1 MSTSSTK
8 HDPSAATDAPTVAAP
23 AATVMDPPSTA
34 TISAAAANETA
45 ETAAPNTEDRG
56 RHPLPPGLD
65 PALLEGLSKNA
76 RKKLIKDHQWQLKKA
91 ERVVHRRDERKAKA
105 EKRRLMREQGL
116 ELPPRRGPV
125 VKPEDMVPSGVTLLI
140 DLDFDGKMI
149 DKEIKSMCKQLLYC
163 YAANRRTTRPVMLA
177 CAGMSAELEKTVETQ
192 IAEYKNWPN
201 FPFHRESYTSAP
213 GIDRSSLVY
222 LTADSPNVLTHLE
235 PGTTYVIGGI
245 VDHNRHKRLCLD
257 RANKDG
263 VKHAQLPIGE
273 FVALNSR
280 KVLTINQ
287 CVEIMINVLQNGND
301 WKAAFETV
309 IPQRKFKEGARNGS
323 AEPQDRDEGQDDDE
337 DAVAEEAGEK
347 SAGSSASTKRLLGGQ
362 DADGADADVE
372 RDSKRLKA
380 DGESASSDADR
391 PSA

>member
-1 MSTSSTK
+1 MSTSSTT
-8 HDPSAATDAPTVAAP
+8 HDPFAATDAPTVTEPVATVAEPTRAAAP
-23 AATVMDPPSTA
+23 TSTTA
-34 TISAAAANETA
+34 TADP
-45 ETAAPNTEDRG
+45 AAPNSENRE
-56 RHPLPPGLD
+56 RRPLPPGLD

-76 RKKLIKDHQWQLKKA
+76 RKKLIKDHQWQLRKA

-149 DKEIKSMCKQLLYC
+149 DKEAKSMCKQLLYC
-163 YAANRRTTRPVMLA
+163 YAANRRTTRPVNLV
-177 CAGMSAELEKTVETQ
+177 CAGMSQELEGIVETQ

-201 FPFHRESYTSAP
+201 FPFHRESYTSVP
-213 GIDRSSLVY
+213 TIGRSSLVY

-323 AEPQDRDEGQDDDE
+323 AEPQDGDEGQDDDE
-337 DAVAEEAGEK
+337 EAGEAGAGEE
-347 SAGSSASTKRLLGGQ
+347 SADPSSSVKRLLGDQ
-362 DADGADADVE
+362 DVDATDANVERDPKRVKADVE
-372 RDSKRLKA
+372 DVAAATAGQS
-380 DGESASSDADR
+380 SA
-391 PSA
+391 

>member
-1 MSTSSTK
+1 MSTAGTTHDST
-8 HDPSAATDAPTVAAP
+8 AATDAPTVVGP
-23 AATVMDPPSTA
+23 AATVADPSSTSTDPSATA
-34 TISAAAANETA
+34 TTADPAATNC
-45 ETAAPNTEDRG
+45 EDRG
-56 RHPLPPGLD
+56 RRPLPPGLD

-116 ELPPRRGPV
+116 DLPPRRGPV

-149 DKEIKSMCKQLLYC
+149 DKEVKSMCKQLLYC
-163 YAANRRTTRPVMLA
+163 YAANRRTTRPVNLV
-177 CAGMSAELEKTVETQ
+177 CAGMSAELEGVVETQ

-201 FPFHRESYTSAP
+201 FPFHRESYTSVP
-213 GIDRSSLVY
+213 EIDQSSLVY
-222 LTADSPNVLTHLE
+222 LTADSPNVLTRLE

-245 VDHNRHKRLCLD
+245 VDHNRHKRLCLN

-323 AEPQDRDEGQDDDE
+323 AEPHDGDEGQDDEEE
-337 DAVAEEAGEK
+337 DAAEKAGED
-347 SAGSSASTKRLLGGQ
+347 SADSSTSAKRLLGDQ
-362 DADGADADVE
+362 DLDAADADVE
-372 RDSKRLKA
+372 RDPKRLKA
-380 DGESASSDADR
+380 DVEVVSTAADR
-391 PSA
+391 LSA

>member
-1 MSTSSTK
+1 MSTTSTT
-8 HDPSAATDAPTVAAP
+8 HDPPAAIDSPSVVNPAAVVANPTASPSAATTADP
-23 AATVMDPPSTA
+23 AAA
-34 TISAAAANETA
+34 
-45 ETAAPNTEDRG
+45 NTEDRG
-56 RHPLPPGLD
+56 RRPLPPGLD

-76 RKKLIKDHQWQLKKA
+76 RKRLIKDHQWQLKKA

-116 ELPPRRGPV
+116 DLPPRRGPV

-149 DKEIKSMCKQLLYC
+149 EKEVKSMCKQLLYC
-163 YAANRRTTRPVMLA
+163 YAANRRTTRPVNLV
-177 CAGMSAELEKTVETQ
+177 CAGMSQELEKVVETQ

-201 FPFHRESYTSAP
+201 FPFHREPYTAAP
-213 GIDRSSLVY
+213 GIERSSLVY

-257 RANKDG
+257 RAHKDN

-287 CVEIMINVLQNGND
+287 CVEIMINVVQNGND

-323 AEPQDRDEGQDDDE
+323 AESHDGDADRDDE
-337 DAVAEEAGEK
+337 EDVASEEAGED
-347 SAGSSASTKRLLGGQ
+347 SADSSTSAKRALGDR
-362 DADGADADVE
+362 DADAANANVE
-372 RDSKRLKA
+372 RGPKRLKTDVEAVVAAMA
-380 DGESASSDADR
+380 DQSSV
-391 PSA
+391 